1 MNEALVERIKSTISA
16 RKIVLFMKG
25 RKESPQCGFSGH
37 VVSILTKKGVEFL
50 DVDVLLDPQLREG
63 LKAYGKW
70 PTFPQLYV
78 DGKLVGGADIVSSLD
93 RSGELEQV
101 LGLR

>member
-1 MNEALVERIKSTISA
+1 MNESLVERIKSTIEA
-16 RKIVLFMKG
+16 RKVVLFMKG
-25 RKESPQCGFSGH
+25 KKESPQCGFSGH

-50 DVDVLLDPQLREG
+50 DVDVLSDLELRQG
-63 LKAYGKW
+63 LKTYSKW

-78 DGKLVGGADIVSSLD
+78 DGKLIGGADIVSDLE